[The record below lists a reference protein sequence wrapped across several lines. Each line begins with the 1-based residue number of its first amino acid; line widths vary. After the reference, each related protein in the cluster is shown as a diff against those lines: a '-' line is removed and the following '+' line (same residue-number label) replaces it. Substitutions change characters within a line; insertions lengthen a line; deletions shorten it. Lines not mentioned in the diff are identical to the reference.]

1 MGACSRQPPY
11 HKHYFFATSDEVPE
25 MSLRINTVCIF
36 LTMESAVELNR
47 HYWNSCY
54 ITWIFR
60 KVFTK
65 TVQLSRDTLGEQKV
79 LESLFFRLSE
89 SLKFKIFPLVGTIVL
104 PPRYTGFITNL
115 SFWATLGLKHM
126 NHVKLFSR
134 LEPTFHMQDCSH
146 YEMWEKRQYL
156 LYFSLSSSNK

>member
-104 PPRYTGFITNL
+104 PPRYTGFIINL
-115 SFWATLGLKHM
+115 SFWATLGLKHEPC
-126 NHVKLFSR
+126 KTILPSR
-134 LEPTFHMQDCSH
+134 AHISH
-146 YEMWEKRQYL
+146 AGLQPLWNVGKETVFVVVFPKQ
-156 LYFSLSSSNK
+156 FK

>member
-1 MGACSRQPPY
+1 MGACSRQPLY
-11 HKHYFFATSDEVPE
+11 HKHYFFVTSDEVPE

-156 LYFSLSSSNK
+156 L